1 MEYLTLTEH
10 EKKRFGEEEIS
21 DHEAEILCQR
31 YDSYLDIT
39 YPSPATDN
47 RWVLQPGGY
56 VGVLPLRGKRALHVE
71 PKGPI
76 QNVFEMLE
84 VIGSLPEIPEGS
96 SQVGAATDFTQ
107 QLVRMLAKR
116 VIRRA
121 REGLYREYVSREQ
134 DMPYVRG
141 TIDVREH
148 VRRPHRTNIP
158 CRFEESKTDNEL
170 NRILAWTLHKV
181 ARSGLCSGE
190 TLRVAQ
196 AAYRSL
202 AGRVSLDPIRPEDCI
217 GRYYNRLNEDYRP
230 MHGACYLLLKH
241 MGLSHE
247 TGDQAVVPF
256 VINMPSVF
264 EDYVVEML
272 RRRTPDGHSVQSGII
287 HNHEFGH
294 FEMDAV
300 VYEKDSGEASLIVEV
315 KYKYARDPSSED
327 VQQAVAYASALD
339 CSEAVLVYPRVPEN
353 DEKAQIGCT
362 KVRTTGISLEENLNI
377 DPEQEKH
384 SKHFTNRIYRST

>member
-1 MEYLTLTEH
+1 VEYLTLTEH
-10 EKKRFGEEEIS
+10 EEKRFSKAEIS
-21 DHEAEILCQR
+21 GREAEILRQR
-31 YDSYLDIT
+31 YDPYLDLT
-39 YPSPATDN
+39 YPSPATEGK
-47 RWVLQPGGY
+47 WVLEPGGH
-56 VGVLPLRGKRALHVE
+56 VGVLPLEENRALHVK

-84 VIGSLPEIPEGS
+84 AIGSLPDIPEGA

-121 REGLYREYVSREQ
+121 REGLYRKYVSREEEL
-134 DMPYVRG
+134 PYVRG

-148 VRRPHRTNIP
+148 VRRPHRTKIP

-170 NRILAWTLHKV
+170 NRILAWTLYKV

-190 TLRVAQ
+190 TLRSAQ
-196 AAYRSL
+196 VAYRSL
-202 AGRVSLDPIRPEDCI
+202 AGRVSLDRVRPKDCI

-247 TGDQAVVPF
+247 TGDRAVMPF
-256 VINMPSVF
+256 VIDMPSVF

-272 RRRTPDGHSVQSGII
+272 RRQASEGRSVRSGVT
-287 HNHEFGH
+287 HNHGFGH

-300 VYEKDSGEASLIVEV
+300 VYEKDSGEATSIVEV
-315 KYKYARDPSSED
+315 KYKYSDGPSSED
-327 VQQAVAYASALD
+327 LQQAVAYASALD
-339 CSEAVLVYPRVPEN
+339 CSEALLVYPRATES
-353 DEKAQIGCT
+353 DSTARIGGT
-362 KVRTTGISLEENLNI
+362 EIRTVGISLEQDLR
-377 DPEQEKH
+377 
-384 SKHFTNRIYRST
+384 SKKKFGVLGRCLRT

>member
-10 EKKRFGEEEIS
+10 EEKKFSKAEIS
-21 DHEAEILCQR
+21 AQEAEILRQR

-39 YPSPATDN
+39 YPSPATDGK
-47 RWVLQPGGY
+47 WLLEPGGHI
-56 VGVLPLRGKRALHVE
+56 GVLPLQGSRALHIK

-84 VIGSLPEIPEGS
+84 VIGSLPDIPEGA
-96 SQVGAATDFTQ
+96 SQVGATTDFTQ

-121 REGLYREYVSREQ
+121 REGLYREYISREQ
-134 DMPYVRG
+134 DLPYVRG
-141 TIDVREH
+141 TIDVGKH

-170 NRILAWTLHKV
+170 NRILAWTLYKV

-202 AGRVSLDPIRPEDCI
+202 AGRVSLNPVRPEDCV
-217 GRYYNRLNEDYRP
+217 GRHYNRLNEDYRP

-247 TGDQAVVPF
+247 TGDQAVMPF
-256 VINMPSVF
+256 VIDMPSVF

-272 RRRTPDGHSVQSGII
+272 RRQAPGGVSVNPGVVHDHQ
-287 HNHEFGH
+287 FGH

-300 VYEKDSGEASLIVEV
+300 VYEKVSGEATAIIEV
-315 KYKYARDPSSED
+315 KYKYDMPTSSED
-327 VQQAVAYASALD
+327 LQQVVAYASALN
-339 CSEAVLVYPRVPEN
+339 CSEAVLVYPRVPGS
-353 DEKAQIGCT
+353 DEKAQIGGT
-362 KVRTTGISLEENLNI
+362 EVRTAGFPLDGNSNVEL
-377 DPEQEKH
+377 EQEEILEGLH
-384 SKHFTNRIYRST
+384 

>member
-10 EKKRFGEEEIS
+10 EEKKFSKAEIS
-21 DHEAEILCQR
+21 AQEAEILRQR

-39 YPSPATDN
+39 YPSPATDGK
-47 RWVLQPGGY
+47 WLLEPGGHI
-56 VGVLPLRGKRALHVE
+56 GVLPLQGSRALHIK

-84 VIGSLPEIPEGS
+84 VIGSLPDIPEGA

-121 REGLYREYVSREQ
+121 REGLYREYISREQ
-134 DMPYVRG
+134 DLPYVRG
-141 TIDVREH
+141 TIDVGKH
-148 VRRPHRTNIP
+148 VRRPHRTKIP

-170 NRILAWTLHKV
+170 NRILAWTLYKV

-202 AGRVSLDPIRPEDCI
+202 AGRVSLNPVRPEDCV
-217 GRYYNRLNEDYRP
+217 GRHYNRLNEDYRP

-247 TGDQAVVPF
+247 SGDQAVMPF
-256 VINMPSVF
+256 VIDMPSVF

-272 RRRTPDGHSVQSGII
+272 RRQGPEGYSVQSGVI

-300 VYEKDSGEASLIVEV
+300 VYEKDTGEAASVVEV
-315 KYKYARDPSSED
+315 KYKYHDSPSAED
-327 VQQAVAYASALD
+327 LQQSIAYASALG
-339 CSEAVLVYPRVPEN
+339 CQKALLVYPRIPEN
-353 DEKAQIGCT
+353 ETTARIGDT
-362 KVRTTGISLEENLNI
+362 EIHTTGISLEEDL
-377 DPEQEKH
+377 
-384 SKHFTNRIYRST
+384 SKDVYLERSGADLST

>member
-10 EKKRFGEEEIS
+10 EEKKFSKAEIS
-21 DHEAEILCQR
+21 AQEAEILRQR

-39 YPSPATDN
+39 YPSPATDGK
-47 RWVLQPGGY
+47 WLLEPGGNI
-56 VGVLPLRGKRALHVE
+56 GVLPLRGSRALHIK

-84 VIGSLPEIPEGS
+84 VIGSLPDIPEGV

-121 REGLYREYVSREQ
+121 REGLYREYISREQ
-134 DMPYVRG
+134 DLPYVRG
-141 TIDVREH
+141 TIDVGKH
-148 VRRPHRTNIP
+148 VRRPHRTKIP
-158 CRFEESKTDNEL
+158 CRFEESKTDNDL
-170 NRILAWTLHKV
+170 NRILAWTLYKV

-202 AGRVSLDPIRPEDCI
+202 SGKVSLNPVRPEDCV
-217 GRYYNRLNEDYRP
+217 GRHYNRLNEDYRP

-247 TGDQAVVPF
+247 TGDQAVMPF
-256 VINMPSVF
+256 VIDVPSVF

-272 RRRTPDGHSVQSGII
+272 RRHAPDGHSVQSSVIY
-287 HNHEFGH
+287 NHEFGH

-300 VYEKDSGEASLIVEV
+300 VYEKDSGEATSIVEV
-315 KYKYARDPSSED
+315 KYKYTDSPSSKD
-327 VQQAVAYASALD
+327 LQQAVAYASALG
-339 CSEAVLVYPRVPEN
+339 CSDALLVYPRVPEGN
-353 DEKAQIGCT
+353 VRA
-362 KVRTTGISLEENLNI
+362 KVGRVAVRVGGVSLEEERTRDTLDLI
-377 DPEQEKH
+377 TVKESPC
-384 SKHFTNRIYRST
+384 